1 MRPALSR
8 LISTGLDLLF
18 PPRCCGCRKPGGF
31 LCAECEATA
40 PTLELPYCGKCGQPG
55 AREATC
61 ACAPLAVDGI
71 RAPYLLDGAIREA
84 IHELKYRNLRA
95 VAPRLGGLLSG
106 WMEKDPVPGD
116 VLVPV
121 PLHRRQLRSRG
132 YNQSAMLAKEV
143 SKRTGL
149 AAAWDAVTR
158 IRDSVPQVSLSSRL
172 ERARNVEGSFRCVGN
187 VRGARVI
194 LVDDVVT
201 TGSTM
206 SACVEALKSAGA
218 RSVWGIALA
227 RQHYAAAPRCPR

>member
-1 MRPALSR
+1 MKPALTR
-8 LISTGLDLLF
+8 LLSTGLDMLF
-18 PPRCCGCRKPGGF
+18 PPRCCGCGEPGGF
-31 LCAECEATA
+31 LCAECEADA
-40 PTLELPYCGKCGQPG
+40 PTLDLPYCGKCGQPG

-71 RAPYLLDGAIREA
+71 RTPYLLDAAIREA
-84 IHELKYRNLRA
+84 IHDLKYRNVRA
-95 VAPRLGGLLSG
+95 VAPRLGGLLAR
-106 WMEKDPVPGD
+106 WMEVDPVAGD

-121 PLHRRQLRSRG
+121 PLHRRRLRSRG
-132 YNQSAMLAKEV
+132 YNQSAMLAAEV

-149 AAAWDAVTR
+149 ALVQDAVIR

-187 VRGARVI
+187 VRGARII

-206 SACVEALKSAGA
+206 SACAEALKSAGA
-218 RSVWGIALA
+218 RSVLGIALA
-227 RQHYAAAPRCPR
+227 RQRHGGAPM